1 MSVSTCCILFGFF
14 NTVCIVCSLFHGERN
29 GTEISKGHREH
40 SKPFMTEV
48 IRRDITCRLRSERKC
63 TLVFSRHSEPDTD
76 LKWMNGINKNI
87 RKIVMNSGKALA
99 SDHNFCEHRVW
110 ANVGRESFKYLTYI
124 LENYHRPENFSP
136 ITVFCQSYPLAPRF
150 EISDYL
156 TDVHN
161 LCLRDGK
168 SNMMRWGFLYLG
180 YFNLIFKSG
189 LQTFPNYDYESDF
202 RAIFNTSTTEPIN
215 MQFVPQSCFAVSRA
229 NILSQ
234 PTEFYEKLISAGN
247 LNTLNNPMIGHV
259 YERSWTRI
267 MNSEC
272 ERKIPWCCH
281 TNCNSPF
288 ET

>member
-1 MSVSTCCILFGFF
+1 MRVSTSCILFGFF

-29 GTEISKGHREH
+29 GTEISKGHRDH

-124 LENYHRPENFSP
+124 LENYHRPDNFSP

-168 SNMMRWGFLYLG
+168 PNMMRWGFLY
-180 YFNLIFKSG
+180 
-189 LQTFPNYDYESDF
+189 F

-234 PTEFYEKLISAGN
+234 PIEFYEKLISAGN

-281 TNCNSPF
+281 KNCNSPF